1 MVSRK
6 SDISARRVSL
16 ATLSRA
22 KHSFCRESE
31 ARRASLSV
39 LLPAFSGL
47 DPPLSMDGRK
57 ELGAMGDA
65 SDTINR
71 ALGALAFAVPGFGF
85 PDGCTF

>member
-1 MVSRK
+1 
-6 SDISARRVSL
+6 
-16 ATLSRA
+16 
-22 KHSFCRESE
+22 
-31 ARRASLSV
+31 
-39 LLPAFSGL
+39 
-47 DPPLSMDGRK
+47 MDGRK